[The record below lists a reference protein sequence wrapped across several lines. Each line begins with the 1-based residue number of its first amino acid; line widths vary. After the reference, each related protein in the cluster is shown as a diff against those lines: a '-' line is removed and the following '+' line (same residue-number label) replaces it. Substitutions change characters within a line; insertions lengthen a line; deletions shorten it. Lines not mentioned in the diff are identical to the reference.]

1 MKCHVNVGNSLILLS
16 KILKEIL
23 RVRGAFR
30 MSLSFQI
37 VLTSWNT
44 TFPCY
49 WVLQCFYIG
58 ADNVRFRGKRD
69 GSKCPCHNSGHKIL
83 LVTQRPGP

>member
-1 MKCHVNVGNSLILLS
+1 MKIRWNDASEKALSTMKCHVNVGNSLILLS

-30 MSLSFQI
+30 MSLSFQN

-44 TFPCY
+44 MVPCS
-49 WVLQCFYIG
+49 WVI
-58 ADNVRFRGKRD
+58 
-69 GSKCPCHNSGHKIL
+69 
-83 LVTQRPGP
+83 